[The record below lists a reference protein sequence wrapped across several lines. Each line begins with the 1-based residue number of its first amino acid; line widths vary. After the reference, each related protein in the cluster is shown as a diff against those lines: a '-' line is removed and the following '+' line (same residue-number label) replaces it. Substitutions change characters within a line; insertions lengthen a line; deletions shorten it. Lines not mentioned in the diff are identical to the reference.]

1 MPRGTIRQRGPDRW
15 EVRVAAGWDPAAG
28 RYHQVSRTVR
38 GTKRDAEKVL
48 TQIQAQID
56 QGGATRGGDVT
67 VAELLVEWLDMIEGD
82 RSPST
87 MQSHRSKAELHLIPA
102 IGRLKVRKLTTRHL
116 DELYLDL
123 TRKKHL
129 APATV
134 RQVHAIIRRA
144 LHQAMRWGWIDRN
157 LATFATLPAARR
169 HQVRPPSPEAA
180 MALIDQATPL
190 LALFLRMSATTGA
203 RRGEVCALRWDDVD
217 LDARLVHIHRSVLQL
232 TGNKVLIKDT
242 KTHSERTVAVDMET
256 ATRLAA
262 RRAEVETALAGGPTI
277 VELPYIFSHDGGEH
291 PWRPDYVTAAW
302 RRLCDAAGVTGVR
315 VHDLRH
321 MHASYLLDAG
331 VPLHTVSRRLGH
343 ERAST
348 TSDIY
353 GHAIDARDQGAADLF
368 GAMLSPRPAAEE
380 PAES

>member
-1 MPRGTIRQRGPDRW
+1 MPRGSIRQRGPDRW
-15 EVRVAAGWDPAAG
+15 EVRVAAGWDPAG
-28 RYHQVSRTVR
+28 GGYRQVSRSVR
-38 GTKRDAEKVL
+38 GSKRDAEKVL
-48 TQIQAQID
+48 TQIQTQID
-56 QGGATRGGDVT
+56 QGGPTRRGDATVS
-67 VAELLVEWLDMIEGD
+67 ELLIEWLDMIEGD

-87 MQSHRSKAELHLIPA
+87 MQSHRSKAELHLMPA
-102 IGRLKVRKLTTRHL
+102 IGRIKVRRLTTRQL

-123 TRKKHL
+123 TRKKRL

-157 LATFATLPAARR
+157 PAALATLPAARR
-169 HQVRPPSPEAA
+169 HQVRAPSPEEV
-180 MALIDQATPL
+180 MSLIDRATPL
-190 LALFLRMSATTGA
+190 LALFLRVSAVTGA

-217 LDARLVHIHRSVLQL
+217 IDARVVHIHRSVLQL
-232 TGNKVLIKDT
+232 TGRQVLIKDT
-242 KTHSERTVAVDMET
+242 KTHSERTVAIDADT
-256 ATRLAA
+256 AA
-262 RRAEVETALAGGPTI
+262 RLRARRDEVEAALVGGPTI
-277 VELPYIFSHDGGEH
+277 GDLPFIFSHDGGEQ

-368 GAMLSPRPAAEE
+368 GALLRGE
-380 PAES
+380 PVRGEQGE

>member
-1 MPRGTIRQRGPDRW
+1 
-15 EVRVAAGWDPAAG
+15 VRVAAGWDPAAG

-48 TQIQAQID
+48 TQLQAQVD
-56 QGGATRGGDVT
+56 EGGATRRGDAT
-67 VAELLVEWLDMIEGD
+67 VAELLVEWLDLIERD

-87 MQSHRSKAELHLIPA
+87 MQSHRSKVELHLIPA
-102 IGRLKVRKLTTRHL
+102 VGRLKVRKLTTRHL

-157 LATFATLPAARR
+157 PATLATLPAARR

-190 LALFLRMSATTGA
+190 LALFLRLSAATGA

-217 LDARLVHIHRSVLQL
+217 LGLRLVHIHRSVLQL
-232 TGNKVLIKDT
+232 PGKEVLIKDT
-242 KTHSERTVAVDMET
+242 KTHSDRTVSIDVET
-256 ATRLAA
+256 AARLAT
-262 RRAEVETALAGGPTI
+262 RRAEVETALEGGSTI
-277 VELPYIFSHDGGEH
+277 VELPYIFSHDAGER

-302 RRLCDAAGVTGVR
+302 RRLCDAAGIVGVR

-353 GHAIDARDQGAADLF
+353 GHAIDARDQGAAELF
-368 GAMLSPRPAAEE
+368 GSMLNAGAPGRQQGS
-380 PAES
+380 

>member
-1 MPRGTIRQRGPDRW
+1 MPRGSIRQRGPDRW
-15 EVRVAAGWDPAAG
+15 EVRVAAGWDPAG
-28 RYHQVSRTVR
+28 GGYRQVSRSVR
-38 GTKRDAEKVL
+38 GSKRDAEKVL
-48 TQIQAQID
+48 TQIQTQID
-56 QGGATRGGDVT
+56 QGGPTRRGDATVS
-67 VAELLVEWLDMIEGD
+67 ELLIEWLDMIEGD

-87 MQSHRSKAELHLIPA
+87 MQSHRSKAELHLMPA
-102 IGRLKVRKLTTRHL
+102 IGRIKVRRLTTRQL

-123 TRKKHL
+123 TRKKRL

-157 LATFATLPAARR
+157 PAALATFPAARR
-169 HQVRPPSPEAA
+169 HQVRAPSPEEV
-180 MALIDQATPL
+180 MSLIDRATPL
-190 LALFLRMSATTGA
+190 LALFLRVSAVTGA

-217 LDARLVHIHRSVLQL
+217 IDARVVHIHRSVLQL
-232 TGNKVLIKDT
+232 TGRQVLIKDT
-242 KTHSERTVAVDMET
+242 KTHSERTVAIDADT
-256 ATRLAA
+256 AA
-262 RRAEVETALAGGPTI
+262 RLRARRDEVEAALVGGPTI
-277 VELPYIFSHDGGEH
+277 GDLPFIFSHDGGEQ

-368 GAMLSPRPAAEE
+368 GALLRGE
-380 PAES
+380 PVRGEQGE

>member
-1 MPRGTIRQRGPDRW
+1 MPRGTIRQRGSDRW

-67 VAELLVEWLDMIEGD
+67 VAELLVEWLDMIKDD

-87 MQSHRSKAELHLIPA
+87 MLSHRSKAQLHLIPA

-157 LATFATLPAARR
+157 PATLATLPAARR
-169 HQVRPPSPEAA
+169 HPVRPPSPVAA
-180 MALIDQATPL
+180 MAM
-190 LALFLRMSATTGA
+190 RRGA
-203 RRGEVCALRWDDVD
+203 RAPAASARYSRAARALQAKRSRASSVD
-217 LDARLVHIHRSVLQL
+217 FVSRVSRSPDARVTEDEKASKMCVAPAVR
-232 TGNKVLIKDT
+232 
-242 KTHSERTVAVDMET
+242 VAVAQAPWCTEKGNPW
-256 ATRLAA
+256 
-262 RRAEVETALAGGPTI
+262 RRAKSRTAL
-277 VELPYIFSHDGGEH
+277 
-291 PWRPDYVTAAW
+291 VTA
-302 RRLCDAAGVTGVR
+302 LCSSDR
-315 VHDLRH
+315 
-321 MHASYLLDAG
+321 
-331 VPLHTVSRRLGH
+331 
-343 ERAST
+343 
-348 TSDIY
+348 TS
-353 GHAIDARDQGAADLF
+353 AV
-368 GAMLSPRPAAEE
+368 
-380 PAES
+380 

>member
-1 MPRGTIRQRGPDRW
+1 MPRGDDPT
-15 EVRVAAGWDPAAG
+15 AGARSVGGASG

-144 LHQAMRWGWIDRN
+144 LHQAVRWGWIDRN
-157 LATFATLPAARR
+157 PATLATLPAARR

-190 LALFLRMSATTGA
+190 LARRWPDHRRAALHLLP
-203 RRGEVCALRWDDVD
+203 RRGRVAL
-217 LDARLVHIHRSVLQL
+217 APRLRH
-232 TGNKVLIKDT
+232 G
-242 KTHSERTVAVDMET
+242 
-256 ATRLAA
+256 RLA
-262 RRAEVETALAGGPTI
+262 
-277 VELPYIFSHDGGEH
+277 
-291 PWRPDYVTAAW
+291 
-302 RRLCDAAGVTGVR
+302 
-315 VHDLRH
+315 
-321 MHASYLLDAG
+321 
-331 VPLHTVSRRLGH
+331 
-343 ERAST
+343 ST
-348 TSDIY
+348 
-353 GHAIDARDQGAADLF
+353 L
-368 GAMLSPRPAAEE
+368 
-380 PAES
+380 